1 MSLGVNLGPRVLAPA
16 ATGAAEFF
24 SSNGGDPDRV
34 FGETGIDPDST
45 VDPTLDLG
53 LINYCRLFEQAAR
66 WTQNDNI
73 GLWFGQQFKPRQLGM
88 LGYVAIHSP
97 TLKSGLRNLVDMF
110 PYHQQAT
117 LMQLSDVDA
126 SKNSDGL
133 LKLEYQINDGRIVAQ
148 RQDAELSL
156 GMFVNIF
163 RHCLGYGW
171 APEEIHFEHPT
182 PESPKEHERAFN
194 APVYFSQ
201 PTNAIVFKRDV
212 LDSPMPGHDLR
223 LLGILL
229 SCLTQLGSGDIAEP
243 GIVDRVRGLLRSQL
257 ADGYQTLDEI
267 ADELQL
273 PVWTLQRRL
282 ADDGLTYKELVESTR
297 RDLAFM
303 YLRQSHIPISEIAFL
318 LGYSE
323 LSAFSRAF
331 HRWTGAAP
339 MTWRRQALMQTR
351 N

>member
-1 MSLGVNLGPRVLAPA
+1 MDLGPRVLAPA

-24 SSNGGDPDRV
+24 SHNGGDPDRV
-34 FGETGIDPDST
+34 FGETGIDPDLT
-45 VDPTLDLG
+45 PDPTLDLG
-53 LINYCRLFEQAAR
+53 LINYCRLFEQAAK

-88 LGYVAIHSP
+88 LGYVAINSP
-97 TLKSGLRNLVDMF
+97 TLNSGLRNLVDMF

-117 LMQLSDVDA
+117 LMRLADA
-126 SKNSDGL
+126 DDDGL

-156 GMFVNIF
+156 GMFFNIF
-163 RHCLGYGW
+163 RHCLGCDW

-182 PESPKEHERAFN
+182 PECPKEHERAFN

-201 PTNAIVFKRDV
+201 PTNAIVFKREA
-212 LDSPMPGHDLR
+212 LDAPMPGHDLR

-229 SCLTQLGSGDIAEP
+229 SCLEQLGSGSIVEP
-243 GIVDRVRGLLRSQL
+243 TITDRVRGLLRSKL

-273 PVWTLQRRL
+273 PVWTVQRRL
-282 ADDGLTYKELVESTR
+282 SEDGMTYKDLVEATR

-303 YLRQSHIPISEIAFL
+303 YLRQAHIPISEIAFQ

-339 MTWRRQALMQTR
+339 MAWRRQSLSR
-351 N
+351 G

>member
-1 MSLGVNLGPRVLAPA
+1 MNLGPRVLAPA

-24 SSNGGDPDRV
+24 SCHGGDPDRV

-45 VDPTLDLG
+45 TDPTHDLG
-53 LINYCRLFEQAAR
+53 LINYCKLFEQAAR

-73 GLWFGQQFKPRQLGM
+73 GLWFGQQFKPTQLGM

-97 TLKSGLRNLVDMF
+97 TLECGLQNLVEMF

-117 LMQLSDVDA
+117 LMRLADA
-126 SKNSDGL
+126 DSDGL
-133 LKLEYQINDGRIVAQ
+133 LKLEYQVNDGRIVAQ

-163 RHCLGYGW
+163 RHCLGNDW

-182 PESPKEHERAFN
+182 PECPKDHERAFN

-201 PTNAIVFKRDV
+201 PTNAIVFRRDA
-212 LDSPMPGHDLR
+212 LKAPMPGHDLR

-229 SCLTQLGSGDIAEP
+229 SCLARLGAGDIAEP

-257 ADGYQTLDEI
+257 ADGYRTLDEI

-273 PVWTLQRRL
+273 PTWTVQRRL
-282 ADDGLTYKELVESTR
+282 ADDGLTYKELVEATR

-303 YLRQSHIPISEIAFL
+303 YLRQGHIQISEIAFL

-339 MTWRRQALMQTR
+339 MAWRRQAISE

>member
-1 MSLGVNLGPRVLAPA
+1 MELGPRVLAPA

-24 SSNGGDPDRV
+24 SHYGGDPDRV
-34 FGETGIDPDST
+34 FGETGIDPDLT
-45 VDPTLDLG
+45 PDPTLNLG

-73 GLWFGQQFKPRQLGM
+73 GLWFGQQFKPSQLGM

-97 TLKSGLRNLVDMF
+97 TLKNGLRNLVEMF

-117 LMQLSDVDA
+117 LMRLADTDA
-126 SKNSDGL
+126 DGC

-156 GMFVNIF
+156 GMFTNIF
-163 RHCLGYGW
+163 RHCLGNDW

-182 PESPKEHERAFN
+182 PECPKEHERAFH

-201 PTNAIVFKRDV
+201 PTNAIVFKRDA
-212 LDSPMPGHDLR
+212 LDAPMPGHDLR

-229 SCLTQLGSGDIAEP
+229 CCLAQLGSGQIVEP
-243 GIVDRVRGLLRSQL
+243 SITDRVRGLLRSQL
-257 ADGYQTLDEI
+257 ADGYRTLDEI
-267 ADELQL
+267 ADSLQL
-273 PVWTLQRRL
+273 PVWTVQRRL
-282 ADDGLTYKELVESTR
+282 ADDGMTYKELVETTR

-303 YLRQSHIPISEIAFL
+303 YLRQVHIPISEIAFL

-339 MTWRRQALMQTR
+339 MIWRRKALADPSR